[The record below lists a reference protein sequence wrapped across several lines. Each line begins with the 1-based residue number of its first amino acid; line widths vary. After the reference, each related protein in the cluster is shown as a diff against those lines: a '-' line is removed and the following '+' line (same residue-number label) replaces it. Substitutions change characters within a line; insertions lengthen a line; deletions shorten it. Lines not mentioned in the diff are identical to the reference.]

1 MSGLKEKIAKIS
13 KSLRKEMVQFLREII
28 AIPSPSGAENN
39 VIRRIAA
46 EMEKIGYNRVYIDP
60 LGNLIGTIGSGKK
73 ILALD
78 GHCDTVGVGNP
89 ANWEFD
95 PYKGAYR
102 DGFIYGRGASDQKGG
117 LAAAVYA
124 GKVLQEIGI
133 PDELSFLVV
142 ASVLEEDFEGF
153 CWTYI
158 LREDSIKPGAV
169 LLTEPTGLG
178 IKIGQRGRL
187 EIKVETTG
195 ISCHGSA
202 PERGENAI
210 YKIAPI
216 IQDIERLNEGLPVKE
231 ILGKGTVS
239 VTDVRSSAPSLCAV
253 ADSAVIH
260 LDRRLSRGETLET
273 AVNEI
278 TALAS
283 VKAAKAKVSVP
294 EPHIKSFTGL
304 VYPNKSYFPMW
315 LMAPDHPLVRS
326 AEKAYHK
333 QFAKKATVGV
343 WQFSTNGVV
352 TKGEYDIPTI
362 GFGPGEEEC
371 AHTPYEKVGEKALIE
386 ALEFYTAFALEF
398 GSPG

>member
-1 MSGLKEKIAKIS
+1 MQEEVVK
-13 KSLRKEMVQFLREII
+13 FLREII
-28 AIPSPSGAENN
+28 AVPSPSGEEKN
-39 VIRRIAA
+39 VIHRIAA
-46 EMEKIGYNRVYIDP
+46 EMEKIGYKRIYIDP

-89 ANWEFD
+89 TNWEFD

-133 PDELSFLVV
+133 PDDLSFLVV
-142 ASVLEEDFEGF
+142 ASVLEENFEGF
-153 CWTYI
+153 CWDYI
-158 LREDSIKPGAV
+158 LREDKIKPDAV
-169 LLTEPTGLG
+169 LLTEPSGLG

-187 EIKVETTG
+187 EIKVETKG

-210 YKIAPI
+210 YKIAPV
-216 IQDIERLNEGLPVKE
+216 IQDIERLNERFPAQG
-231 ILGKGTVS
+231 ILGKGTIT
-239 VTDVRSSAPSLCAV
+239 VTEVRSNAPSLCAV
-253 ADSAVIH
+253 ADSAAIH
-260 LDRRLSRGETLET
+260 LDRRLSQGETLET

-278 TALAS
+278 SSLAS

-294 EPHIKSFTGL
+294 QQQITSYTGII
-304 VYPNKSYFPMW
+304 YPTKSYFPMW
-315 LMAPDHPLVRS
+315 LMEQDHTLVRM
-326 AEKAYHK
+326 AEKAYQN
-333 QFAKKATVGV
+333 QFSKKVAVGV

-352 TKGEYDIPTI
+352 TKGKFDIPTI

-371 AHTPYEKVGEKALIE
+371 AHTPYERVGEQALIE
-386 ALEFYTAFALEF
+386 AVEFYTAFALEF
-398 GSPG
+398 GRPG